1 VSQINFKTRAEHLE
15 QSRLRVI
22 AAGVPLKIDILAQGM
37 TKTTLIVVV
46 L

>member
-1 VSQINFKTRAEHLE
+1 VSQINFKTRAERLE

-22 AAGVPLKIDILAQGM
+22 AAAVPLKIDILAQGM